1 MEFFTKFPVMERV
14 SLLEMKKGIDLSF
27 RLFSRKY
34 GDAIEAFFDPLLFF
48 LVWLEKLLLKTPWPI
63 IILVVATLAWFGSRS
78 WKLVVGSAIAF
89 MLIGYFG
96 MWNDCMATV
105 AIISV
110 CTIICIA
117 IGIPIG
123 VVMSKSDRVEKT
135 IIPVLDM
142 MQTIPSFVYLVPI
155 LMLLGIGKVPGL
167 IAVCIYAVPPVI
179 RLTNLGIREV
189 DKETLEA
196 CDSYG
201 ATPFQKLTTVQIPLS
216 LPTIFAGVNQTIM
229 MALAM
234 VVIAS
239 MIGVKGLGVPIL
251 RAISNQYLA
260 LGLMNGLAIVALAII
275 FDRITQEYGRRI
287 QKHRGIKKIS
297 LGQFHLN
304 LNTDFSRQ
312 NF

>member
-14 SLLEMKKGIDLSF
+14 PLMELKKGIDLSF

-34 GDAIEAFFDPLLFF
+34 GDAIENFFDPLLFF
-48 LVWLEKLLLKTPWPI
+48 LVWLEKLLLTTPWPI
-63 IILVVATLAWFGSRS
+63 IILVIAILAWFGSRS
-78 WKLVVGSAIAF
+78 WKLVIGSAIAF

-105 AIISV
+105 AIITV

-117 IGIPIG
+117 VGIPIG
-123 VVMSKSDRVEKT
+123 VVMSKYDRAEKG
-135 IIPVLDM
+135 ILPVLDM

-155 LMLLGIGKVPGL
+155 LMHLGIGKVPGL
-167 IAVCIYAVPPVI
+167 IAVCIYALPPVV

-216 LPTIFAGVNQTIM
+216 LPTILAGVNQTIM

-260 LGLMNGLAIVALAII
+260 LGLLNGLAIVALAII

-287 QKHRGIKKIS
+287 QKHRGLKK
-297 LGQFHLN
+297 
-304 LNTDFSRQ
+304 
-312 NF
+312 

>member
-14 SLLEMKKGIDLSF
+14 PLMELKKGIDLSF

-34 GDAIEAFFDPLLFF
+34 GDAIESFFDPLLYF
-48 LVWLEKLLLKTPWPI
+48 LVWLEKLLLTTPWPI
-63 IILVVATLAWFGSRS
+63 IILVIGILAWFGSRS
-78 WKLVVGSAIAF
+78 WKLVVGSSMAF

-105 AIISV
+105 AIITV
-110 CTIICIA
+110 CTIICISV
-117 IGIPIG
+117 GIPIG
-123 VVMSKSDRVEKT
+123 VLMSKSDRVERA
-135 IIPVLDM
+135 IVPVLDM

-167 IAVCIYAVPPVI
+167 IAVCIYALPPVV

-287 QKHRGIKKIS
+287 QKHRGITKK
-297 LGQFHLN
+297 
-304 LNTDFSRQ
+304 
-312 NF
+312 

>member
-1 MEFFTKFPVMERV
+1 MEFFTNFPVMERV
-14 SLLEMKKGIDLSF
+14 ALLELKKGIDLSF

-34 GDAIEAFFDPLLFF
+34 GDGIESFFDPLLYF
-48 LVWLEKLLLKTPWPI
+48 LVWLEKLLLTTPWPI
-63 IILVVATLAWFGSRS
+63 IISVIGILAWFGSRS
-78 WKLVVGSAIAF
+78 WKLVVGSSIAF

-105 AIISV
+105 AIITV
-110 CTIICIA
+110 CTIICISV
-117 IGIPIG
+117 GIPIG
-123 VVMSKSDRVEKT
+123 VVMSKSDRVEKA

-167 IAVCIYAVPPVI
+167 IAVCIYAVPPVV

-260 LGLMNGLAIVALAII
+260 LGLLNGLAIVALAII

-287 QKHRGIKKIS
+287 QKHRGQKK
-297 LGQFHLN
+297 
-304 LNTDFSRQ
+304 
-312 NF
+312 

>member
-1 MEFFTKFPVMERV
+1 MEFFTNFPVMERV
-14 SLLEMKKGIDLSF
+14 ALLELKKGIDLSF

-34 GDAIEAFFDPLLFF
+34 GDAIESFFDPLLFF
-48 LVWLEKLLLKTPWPI
+48 LVWLEKLLLTTPWPI
-63 IILVVATLAWFGSRS
+63 IILVICILAWFGSRS

-123 VVMSKSDRVEKT
+123 VVMSKYDRVEKA
-135 IIPVLDM
+135 IVPVLDM

-167 IAVCIYAVPPVI
+167 IAVCIYALPPVV

-260 LGLMNGLAIVALAII
+260 LGLLNGLAIVALAII

-287 QKHRGIKKIS
+287 QKHRGQKK
-297 LGQFHLN
+297 
-304 LNTDFSRQ
+304 
-312 NF
+312 

>member
-1 MEFFTKFPVMERV
+1 MEFFTQFPVMERV
-14 SLLEMKKGIDLSF
+14 PLMELKKGIDLSF

-34 GDAIEAFFDPLLFF
+34 GDAIENFFDPLLFF
-48 LVWLEKLLLKTPWPI
+48 LVWLEKLLLSTPWPI
-63 IILVVATLAWFGSRS
+63 IILVIAILAWFGSRS
-78 WKLVVGSAIAF
+78 WKLVVGSSIAF
-89 MLIGYFG
+89 ILIGYFG

-123 VVMSKSDRVEKT
+123 IVMSKSDRVEKT
-135 IIPVLDM
+135 IVPVLDM

-167 IAVCIYAVPPVI
+167 IAVCIYALPPVV

-287 QKHRGIKKIS
+287 QKHRGQKK
-297 LGQFHLN
+297 
-304 LNTDFSRQ
+304 
-312 NF
+312 

>member
-1 MEFFTKFPVMERV
+1 MEFFTQFPVMERV
-14 SLLEMKKGIDLSF
+14 SLLELKKGIDLSF

-48 LVWLEKLLLKTPWPI
+48 LVWLEKLLLNAPWPI
-63 IILVVATLAWFGSRS
+63 IILVIGILAWFGSRS
-78 WKLVVGSAIAF
+78 WKLVVGSSIAF

-105 AIISV
+105 AIITV

-117 IGIPIG
+117 VGIPIG
-123 VVMSKSDRVEKT
+123 VVMSKSDRVERA
-135 IIPVLDM
+135 IVPVLDM

-167 IAVCIYAVPPVI
+167 IAVCIYAIPPVV

-287 QKHRGIKKIS
+287 QKHRGIKK
-297 LGQFHLN
+297 
-304 LNTDFSRQ
+304 
-312 NF
+312 

>member
-1 MEFFTKFPVMERV
+1 MERTD
-14 SLLEMKKGIDLSF
+14 LMELKKAIDLGF

-34 GDAIEAFFDPLLFF
+34 GDAIESFFDPLLFF
-48 LVWLEKLLLKTPWPI
+48 LVRLEKLLLATPWPI
-63 IILVVATLAWFGSRS
+63 IILVVAILAWLGSRS
-78 WKLVVGSAIAF
+78 WKLVAGSAVAF

-96 MWNDCMATV
+96 MWEDTMATV
-105 AIISV
+105 AIITV
-110 CTIICIA
+110 CTILCIA
-117 IGIPIG
+117 VGIPIG
-123 VVMSKSDRVEKT
+123 VLMSKSDRTEKT
-135 IIPVLDM
+135 ILPILDM

-167 IAVCIYAVPPVI
+167 IAVCIYALPPVV

-239 MIGVKGLGVPIL
+239 MKGVKGLGVPIL
-251 RAISNQYLA
+251 SAISNQYLV

-275 FDRITQEYGRRI
+275 FDRITQQYGKRM
-287 QKHRGIKKIS
+287 QKHRGIQQK
-297 LGQFHLN
+297 
-304 LNTDFSRQ
+304 
-312 NF
+312 

>member
-14 SLLEMKKGIDLSF
+14 SLLELKKGIDLSF

-34 GDAIEAFFDPLLFF
+34 GDNIEAFFDPLLFF
-48 LVWLEKLLLKTPWPI
+48 LVWLEKLLLSTPWPI
-63 IILVVATLAWFGSRS
+63 IILVVAILAWFGSRS
-78 WKLVVGSAIAF
+78 WKLVVGSSIAF
-89 MLIGYFG
+89 ILIGYFG

-110 CTIICIA
+110 CTIICIT

-135 IIPVLDM
+135 IVPVLDM

-189 DKETLEA
+189 DKETIEA
-196 CDSYG
+196 SVAFG
-201 ATPFQKLTTVQIPLS
+201 ATPMQRLKTVQIPLS

-287 QKHRGIKKIS
+287 QKHRGQKK
-297 LGQFHLN
+297 
-304 LNTDFSRQ
+304 
-312 NF
+312 

>member
-1 MEFFTKFPVMERV
+1 MEFFTQFPVMERV
-14 SLLEMKKGIDLSF
+14 PLMELKKGIDLSF

-34 GDAIEAFFDPLLFF
+34 GDAIENFFDPLLFF
-48 LVWLEKLLLKTPWPI
+48 LVWLEKLLLTTPWPI
-63 IILVVATLAWFGSRS
+63 IILVIAILAWFGSRS
-78 WKLVVGSAIAF
+78 WKLVVGSSIAF

-105 AIISV
+105 AIITV
-110 CTIICIA
+110 CTIICITV
-117 IGIPIG
+117 GIPIG
-123 VVMSKSDRVEKT
+123 VLMSKSDRVERT

-167 IAVCIYAVPPVI
+167 IAVCIYALPPVV

-287 QKHRGIKKIS
+287 QKHRGQKK
-297 LGQFHLN
+297 
-304 LNTDFSRQ
+304 
-312 NF
+312 

>member
-14 SLLEMKKGIDLSF
+14 SLLELKKGIDLSF

-34 GDAIEAFFDPLLFF
+34 GDAIENFFDPLLFF
-48 LVWLEKLLLKTPWPI
+48 LVWLEKLLTTTPWPI
-63 IILVVATLAWFGSRS
+63 IILVICILAWFGSRS

-89 MLIGYFG
+89 LLIGYFG

-105 AIISV
+105 AIITV

-117 IGIPIG
+117 VGIPIG
-123 VVMSKSDRVEKT
+123 VVMSKSDRAEKA
-135 IIPVLDM
+135 IVPVLDM

-167 IAVCIYAVPPVI
+167 IAVCIYALPPVV

-260 LGLMNGLAIVALAII
+260 LGLLNGLAIVALAII

-287 QKHRGIKKIS
+287 QKHRGQKK
-297 LGQFHLN
+297 
-304 LNTDFSRQ
+304 
-312 NF
+312 

>member
-1 MEFFTKFPVMERV
+1 MEFFTNFPVMERV
-14 SLLEMKKGIDLSF
+14 ALLELKKGIDLSF

-48 LVWLEKLLLKTPWPI
+48 LVWLEKLLLATPWPI
-63 IILVVATLAWFGSRS
+63 IILVIAILAWFGSRS
-78 WKLVVGSAIAF
+78 WKLVIGSAIAF

-110 CTIICIA
+110 CTIICIV

-135 IIPVLDM
+135 IVPVLDM

-167 IAVCIYAVPPVI
+167 IAVCIYALPPVV

-260 LGLMNGLAIVALAII
+260 LGLLNGLAIVALAII
-275 FDRITQEYGRRI
+275 FDRITQQYGRRI
-287 QKHRGIKKIS
+287 QKHRGQKK
-297 LGQFHLN
+297 
-304 LNTDFSRQ
+304 
-312 NF
+312 

>member
-1 MEFFTKFPVMERV
+1 MEFFTQFPVMERV
-14 SLLEMKKGIDLSF
+14 PLMELKKGIDLSF

-34 GDAIEAFFDPLLFF
+34 GDAIENFFDPLLFF
-48 LVWLEKLLLKTPWPI
+48 LVWLEKLLITTPWPI
-63 IILVVATLAWFGSRS
+63 IILVICILAWFGSRS

-89 MLIGYFG
+89 ILIGYFG

-105 AIISV
+105 AIITV

-117 IGIPIG
+117 VGIPIG
-123 VVMSKSDRVEKT
+123 VVMSKSERAEKA
-135 IIPVLDM
+135 ILPVLDM

-167 IAVCIYAVPPVI
+167 IAVCIYAIPPVV

-260 LGLMNGLAIVALAII
+260 LGLLNGLAIVALAII
-275 FDRITQEYGRRI
+275 FDRITQEYGLRI
-287 QKHRGIKKIS
+287 QKHRGQKK
-297 LGQFHLN
+297 
-304 LNTDFSRQ
+304 
-312 NF
+312 

>member
-1 MEFFTKFPVMERV
+1 MEFFTNFPVMERV
-14 SLLEMKKGIDLSF
+14 ALLELKKGIDLSF

-34 GDAIEAFFDPLLFF
+34 GDAIEAFFDPLLYF
-48 LVWLEKLLLKTPWPI
+48 LVWLEKLLLATPWPI
-63 IILVVATLAWFGSRS
+63 IILVIATLAWFGSRS
-78 WKLVVGSAIAF
+78 WKLVVGSSIAF

-110 CTIICIA
+110 CTIICIT

-123 VVMSKSDRVEKT
+123 VVMSKYDRVEKA
-135 IIPVLDM
+135 IVPVLDM

-167 IAVCIYAVPPVI
+167 IAVCIYALPPVV

-216 LPTIFAGVNQTIM
+216 LPTIFAGVNQTIT

-239 MIGVKGLGVPIL
+239 MIGVRGLGVPIL

-287 QKHRGIKKIS
+287 QKHRGITKK
-297 LGQFHLN
+297 
-304 LNTDFSRQ
+304 
-312 NF
+312 